1 MGRIVVTGVRW
12 AESARRRKKRG
23 LVNIDGDKAH
33 VTADDFNAD
42 YKKGKYGITLNS
54 DNVENRK
61 TVEHCVRQG
70 KIVVNPIVDWEDSD
84 VWSFLRSYRIP
95 YCKLYDC
102 GMKRLGCVCCPLG
115 GSAGMQ
121 RDLKLFPQFRK
132 FYADAFERMLQA
144 RRMSGKKVIPEWDSG
159 ESVLLW
165 WVGLKHLNKGNQI
178 SMFDEPALEGVV
190 DQDELDDEAFLN
202 GQ

>member
-1 MGRIVVTGVRW
+1 M
-12 AESARRRKKRG
+12 
-23 LVNIDGDKAH
+23 
-33 VTADDFNAD
+33 
-42 YKKGKYGITLNS
+42 
-54 DNVENRK
+54 
-61 TVEHCVRQG
+61 EHCVRQG

-115 GSAGMQ
+115 GLAGMQ

-165 WVGLKHLNKGNQI
+165 WIGLKHLNKGNQI
-178 SMFDEPALEGVV
+178 SMFDEPALEGIV
-190 DQDELDDEAFLN
+190 DQDELDDEGFLN

>member
-1 MGRIVVTGVRW
+1 MESSSIRI
-12 AESARRRKKRG
+12 
-23 LVNIDGDKAH
+23 
-33 VTADDFNAD
+33 
-42 YKKGKYGITLNS
+42 
-54 DNVENRK
+54 NVENRK

-115 GSAGMQ
+115 GSGQEQ

-178 SMFDEPALEGVV
+178 SMFDEPVLE
-190 DQDELDDEAFLN
+190 ESSIKTNWTTKHF
-202 GQ
+202 